1 MKKHEVRIQLLYIY
15 TPWGTVKIWYSQIM
29 IYTSMFTILLLILL
43 CIILLLKRISQKLL
57 NRPYVGLQNCIK
69 VCENK
74 SMSKKEL
81 TNAIKVAEDIIK
93 RFGITE
99 PPVLAKEFAEI
110 HGLSIVYVNFDKI
123 NPQYNKISGF
133 IDIDTNKLYV
143 NADESP
149 KRQNFTIAHELGHFL
164 LGHLNSSEYSVLYR
178 NNELSDSPL
187 EREANCFAANLLVPE
202 KLLRKTLK
210 DYPFITDN
218 QLGNLF
224 GVSEIVIKNRKK
236 HLGVCC

>member
-1 MKKHEVRIQLLYIY
+1 
-15 TPWGTVKIWYSQIM
+15 
-29 IYTSMFTILLLILL
+29 
-43 CIILLLKRISQKLL
+43 
-57 NRPYVGLQNCIK
+57 
-69 VCENK
+69 
-74 SMSKKEL
+74 MSKKEL